1 MPEKDFWVFPITYHL
16 LGPYNHT
23 EIKYH
28 FDIFR
33 LVAQFAYVFIT
44 LDQIRNAIMVQGDV
58 NLQPLIQT

>member
-1 MPEKDFWVFPITYHL
+1 MALSIKWIVKISEP
-16 LGPYNHT
+16 NRT

-44 LDQIRNAIMVQGDV
+44 LDQIRNAIMVHGDV